1 MFLQH
6 RLDIPYRGSSFLGS
20 WRVYENSMRTLLSMM
35 TDQASGMAN
44 GNHGLFHRMG
54 IEAVTLEGVDLN
66 AASSKK
72 KSKKKRYPEA
82 DLYQM
87 GRIVEGTF
95 R

>member
-1 MFLQH
+1 
-6 RLDIPYRGSSFLGS
+6 
-20 WRVYENSMRTLLSMM
+20 
-35 TDQASGMAN
+35 MAN

-66 AASSKK
+66 AAKNKK
-72 KSKKKRYPEA
+72 KKKRYPEV